1 MRSRMMMFAL
11 ALIALG
17 AVLSPQAVWAQG
29 SVKIGFLYPDSGPFA
44 QLGLDMRDGFLLYWS
59 EVENRAGGRPVEVLL
74 EAKGTNKP
82 DERLTKAFSSSR
94 GTPPPISSPHGTG
107 ARRSTLQPTSG
118 SPTRMHPN
126 ISDRLPRMPSM
137 DTWER

>member
-1 MRSRMMMFAL
+1 MMFAL

-59 EVENRAGGRPVEVLL
+59 EVEKGI
-74 EAKGTNKP
+74 KGTQTFL
-82 DERLTKAFSSSR
+82 DEIESIDVALRDA
-94 GTPPPISSPHGTG
+94 
-107 ARRSTLQPTSG
+107 PTS
-118 SPTRMHPN
+118 THRA
-126 ISDRLPRMPSM
+126 R
-137 DTWER
+137 